1 MVASQAP
8 PTHPPCRS
16 SLCDSP
22 MTHRHVCLHKPKR
35 EIWIL
40 MENIPMWMVM
50 FLNCQSCTFSINCV
64 YKYIRI
70 LCTLYREIL
79 PGVSASERIV
89 LRSQGR
95 GWTSGFSYFGS
106 TCFPHLPPVKLVRPA
121 RGGQFE
127 RGCIIAAE
135 RTLASGS
142 PCSPSGTFRTFWKFS
157 V

>member
-70 LCTLYREIL
+70 LCTLYRKVHQKGLFYGHRGVGGPLGSPTSVPRAFLTFL
-79 PGVSASERIV
+79 PLSWSVRRVAVSLSVVASLLQSARWLQV
-89 LRSQGR
+89 LPAAQAEL
-95 GWTSGFSYFGS
+95 SGPFGS
-106 TCFPHLPPVKLVRPA
+106 
-121 RGGQFE
+121 
-127 RGCIIAAE
+127 
-135 RTLASGS
+135 
-142 PCSPSGTFRTFWKFS
+142 SPSE
-157 V
+157 